1 MKFQPRSY
9 LTLAII
15 VLLGVGIITAL
26 RWPLRA
32 NILVI
37 TIGGGCWLLAV
48 VQLFKE
54 LKQQHEAE
62 SSGMDVELTE
72 EQQLGKAP
80 LRALDIWAWLAAC
93 VAGIFLFGLYI
104 AIALW
109 SFLYAFRHGSRWWM
123 ALIIA
128 LLCWGVIWGL
138 FDQVVHMPFPEAYL
152 PLPEWLTG

>member
-1 MKFQPRSY
+1 MKFRPRSY

-15 VLLGVGIITAL
+15 VALGFAILTAL
-26 RWPLRA
+26 SWPLRA
-32 NILVI
+32 SILVL
-37 TIGGGCWLLAV
+37 TIGGACWVLAV
-48 VQLFKE
+48 VQLFQE
-54 LKQQHEAE
+54 LRPQHEAL
-62 SSGMDVELTE
+62 SSGMDIELTE

-80 LRALDIWAWLAAC
+80 LRALDIWAWLIAC
-93 VAGIFLFGLYI
+93 VLGIFLFGLYI

-128 LLCWGVIWGL
+128 FLCWGVIWGL